1 MSHFKTNG
9 KKSHNMDLKGKRLLL
24 LGGSRISCEIIR
36 HARKYGIV
44 TGVTDWY
51 PLEKSPAKAA
61 ADEAY
66 YVSTSDIDAMVSLIQ
81 EKKFDGVFTGFTD
94 SVLPY
99 YGEMCEKAGIPAYG
113 TKEQFE
119 VFIDK
124 HRYKKLMREF
134 GLPVI
139 PEYHIDLTD
148 FENSIQN
155 VEYPLLVKPSDGSG
169 ARGITVCHNAEE
181 LKGAIDFANGMS
193 KTKDILVEKYVDEPE
208 ATVFWLF
215 VDGEYYVTLLGN
227 RHVKHNQ
234 DGVIPLPAG
243 YTYPASV
250 LPRFMEEELPKWKAL
265 FASLG
270 IKNGMMFMQSKIVD
284 GQLYI
289 YDIGYRL
296 TGSLE
301 YINIQEM
308 CGFDPIDMLIFF
320 ALTGDMGVPDI
331 AQRVD
336 PMLGKKYSYNVSL
349 LCKPGKIAKITGI
362 EEVKKLPGVIDAVI
376 AHPPGDEITRSM
388 RGLLA
393 QITVRVLGRADSI
406 EAMKKEMF
414 QIQDTIEVF
423 SDTGEKLNLAGV
435 DDSDFDGTILTWE

>member
-1 MSHFKTNG
+1 
-9 KKSHNMDLKGKRLLL
+9 MDSLKGKRLLL
-24 LGGSRISCEIIR
+24 LGGSRISCQIIQ
-36 HARKYGIV
+36 HARELGII
-44 TGVTDWY
+44 TAVTDWY
-51 PLEKSPAKAA
+51 PLEKSPAKQA

-66 YVSTSDIDAMVSLIQ
+66 YVSTSDIDAMVSLIR

-119 VFIDK
+119 IFIDK
-124 HRYKKLMREF
+124 HRYKKLMQEY

-139 PEYHIDLTD
+139 PEYRVDPNDLERTAAD
-148 FENSIQN
+148 

-169 ARGITVCHNAEE
+169 AKGVSICHNPEE
-181 LKGAIDFANGMS
+181 LKQALQNAGEFS
-193 KTKDILVEKYVDEPE
+193 KTKDILVERYVDNPE

-215 VDGEYYVTLLGN
+215 DNGKYYVTLLGN

-250 LPRFMEEELPKWKAL
+250 LPRFMKEAVPKWEKL

-284 GQLYI
+284 GEMWV

-301 YINIQEM
+301 YINIKEM
-308 CGFDPIDMLIFF
+308 SGFDPIDMLIRF
-320 ALTGDMGVPDI
+320 ALTGEMGVPDLDKK
-331 AQRVD
+331 AD
-336 PMLGKKYSYNVSL
+336 PYLGGKYSYNVSI
-349 LCKPGKIAKITGI
+349 LCRPGRIAKIEGI
-362 EEVKKLPGVIDAVI
+362 EETRKIPGVLDVVV
-376 AHPPGDEITRSM
+376 AHPEGDEIRQDM
-388 RGLLA
+388 KGLLA
-393 QITVRVLGRADSI
+393 QITVRILGKAETI
-406 EAMKKEMF
+406 EIMKREMF
-414 QIQDTIEVF
+414 QIQETIRVI
-423 SDTGEKLNLAGV
+423 SDTGELMNLAGV
-435 DDSDFDGTILTWE
+435 DESDFIGTVLEK